1 MTADQYRSCASKIPH
16 VSRREAK
23 QVARLTTNRWGGGSV
38 DAYRCGYCPMWHV
51 GHGRQVRERHRGRR
65 HAQALGRQLLDRSA
79 RLVATSSVHA
89 GTSGLLR

>member
-23 QVARLTTNRWGGGSV
+23 QIARLTASWGGGSL
-38 DAYRCGYCPMWHV
+38 DAYRCGYCLMWHV

-65 HAQALGRQLLDRSA
+65 NAQALSRQLLDRSA
-79 RLVATSSVHA
+79 SLVSTSSVHA
-89 GTSGLLR
+89 ETSGLLR

>member
-16 VSRREAK
+16 ASRREAK
-23 QVARLTTNRWGGGSV
+23 QVARLTTTRWGGGSL
-38 DAYRCGYCPMWHV
+38 DAYRCGYCLRWHV

-65 HAQALGRQLLDRSA
+65 NAQALSRQLLDRSA

-89 GTSGLLR
+89 GTSGLQR